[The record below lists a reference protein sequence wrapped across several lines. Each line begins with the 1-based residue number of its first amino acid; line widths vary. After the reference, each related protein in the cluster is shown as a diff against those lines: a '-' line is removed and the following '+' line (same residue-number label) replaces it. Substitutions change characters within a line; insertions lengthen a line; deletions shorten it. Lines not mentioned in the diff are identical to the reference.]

1 MASGDGG
8 RRLLVV
14 EDSQL
19 MQRMMREL
27 FEGVGYQVVVAR
39 NGHEALQELEPHA
52 PEVIISDIIMPVMD
66 GWEFCEKV
74 RSNPATADIPFLFV
88 TASREVPDRIRG
100 LRMGADDYITK
111 PFSEEELLAR
121 VERIL
126 AKMERLRM
134 LEALG
139 GTALSGHTSQLSI
152 TDLFQLLSLN
162 GKSGVVR
169 LTDASGTSGS
179 VHLQEGRIVHAVLG
193 EMQGAKALFRLVE
206 WEESRFEMDPL
217 AEPGGHTLSGDT
229 TGALMEALTQN
240 AELREILTH
249 LPALERRY
257 RTSDNVKE
265 EIQRLDLEAQEQSVL
280 SEFTVAASLREVLDR
295 CPLRDL
301 QIGEILRKLLEKELL
316 LPVDS

>member
-1 MASGDGG
+1 MAGGDRG

-14 EDSQL
+14 EDNQL

-27 FEGVGYQVVVAR
+27 FEGEGYRVVVAR
-39 NGHEALQELEPHA
+39 NGREALQEFEPHA

-74 RSNPATADIPFLFV
+74 RSNPATAEIPFLFV
-88 TASREVPDRIRG
+88 TTAREVPDRIRG

-111 PFSEEELLAR
+111 PFSEGELLAR

-126 AKMERLRM
+126 AKVERLRT
-134 LEALG
+134 LEAQG
-139 GTALSGHTSQLSI
+139 GTTLTGHTSHLPL
-152 TDLFQLLSLN
+152 TDLFQSLSLN

-169 LTDASGTSGS
+169 LTDASGTCGE
-179 VHLQEGRIVHAVLG
+179 VHLQDGRIVHAVLG
-193 EMQGAKALFRLVE
+193 EMEGRKALFRRVE

-229 TGALMEALTQN
+229 TEALMEALMQN
-240 AELREILTH
+240 DKLREILTQ
-249 LPALERRY
+249 LPGLERRY
-257 RTSDNVKE
+257 RLSETVKE

-280 SEFTVAASLREVLDR
+280 SEFAAEASLGEVLDR

-301 QIGEILRKLLEKELL
+301 QIGEILRKLLEHDLL
-316 LPVDS
+316 LPVS

>member
-1 MASGDGG
+1 MAGGDGG
-8 RRLLVV
+8 RRLLGV
-14 EDSQL
+14 EDNQL

-27 FEGVGYQVVVAR
+27 FEGEGYEVVVAR
-39 NGHEALQELEPHA
+39 NGREALQEFEPHA

-88 TASREVPDRIRG
+88 TASREVPDRVRG

-193 EMQGAKALFRLVE
+193 ELQGVKALFPLVE

-229 TGALMEALTQN
+229 TEALMEALMQN
-240 AELREILTH
+240 DKLREILTQ
-249 LPALERRY
+249 LPGLERRY
-257 RTSDNVKE
+257 RLSETVKE

-280 SEFTVAASLREVLDR
+280 SEFAAEASLGEVLDR

-301 QIGEILRKLLEKELL
+301 QIGEILRKLLEHDLL
-316 LPVDS
+316 LPVS